1 MAATNDAQIWG
12 VMAASGSG
20 KGVWIKGKL
29 KELNPPRLVIWDY
42 KAEYGEAAPKL
53 TSSLRE
59 VRAAMLK
66 AGEAGPLRI
75 RYKCKPGT
83 KTKQIMAEFEALC
96 RLVQAWGNCLFLA
109 EELSNVT
116 MPSWAPAAWR
126 EMTTGGRHEGIHI
139 VGVAQNPALIDKT
152 FLSNCSMIHVGPL
165 REHHH
170 RATVARSMDIPIQ
183 EVTDLVKFQYIE
195 RWQDSREVVRGWC
208 ETTDPALR
216 KVIEQAKRNKGQGGA
231 EPEIAPTR
239 RGRKA
244 TATGAADAGH
254 TPAEGEA
261 IGTQR
266 GGIAQRKPSN
276 PLRSEKR

>member
-1 MAATNDAQIWG
+1 MAANLDAQIWG

-20 KGVWIKGKL
+20 KGVWIKGQL
-29 KELNPPRLVIWDY
+29 RQLNPPRLVIWDY
-42 KAEYGEAAPKL
+42 KNEYGEIAKPL
-53 TSSLRE
+53 THSLAQ

-83 KTKQIMAEFEALC
+83 TTKQIMAEFEGLC
-96 RLVQAWGNCLFLA
+96 RLVQAWGNCVFLA

-139 VGVAQNPALIDKT
+139 IGVAQNPALIDKT

-183 EVTDLVKFQYIE
+183 DVTDLVKFQYIE
-195 RWQDSREVVRGWC
+195 RWQETREVVRGWC
-208 ETTDPALR
+208 ETNDPGLR
-216 KVIEQAKRNKGQGGA
+216 KVIEAAKRNKNGA
-231 EPEIAPTR
+231 AQAPETAPTP
-239 RGRKA
+239 RGRKGS
-244 TATGAADAGH
+244 ATGGAKAGH
-254 TPAEGEA
+254 TPADGGA

-266 GGIAQRKPSN
+266 GGIARRNPSN
-276 PLRSEKR
+276 PHGD